1 MRAGKINLFLPQN
14 KLVFVNQNDQ
24 IFAARAHGKLLLT
37 GEYAVLDGAEAL
49 AIPTRFGQNLAVSQ
63 NSTPDFWEKKLTWRS
78 LESDGTCW
86 FSADYGF
93 ADFNFENTVD
103 AQTAVR
109 LAEILREVR
118 RQKPDFLQNSGPI
131 LAEIK
136 ADFPRSWGL
145 GTSST
150 LVSLLAE
157 WSGTDPYLLLEKTF
171 GGSGYD
177 LACARADGPILFKNL
192 SAGRQ
197 ENKSGQ
203 PSVEPVLYFPKF
215 HNCLYFI
222 YLGKKQDSRAGIHR
236 YREFTENRDV
246 LVKKISQLTREF
258 LVADSLKTLEE
269 IIREH
274 EILIAEAVD
283 LPSAQALFFEK
294 FWGETKSLGAWGGD
308 FVLATSDRGDEET
321 TQFFNQLGF
330 PVVFRFEEM
339 ILKK

>member
-1 MRAGKINLFLPQN
+1 MEKPPE
-14 KLVFVNQNDQ
+14 

-37 GEYAVLDGAEAL
+37 GEYAVLDGAAAL
-49 AIPTRFGQNLAVSQ
+49 AMPTRFGQDLTVSKVKE
-63 NSTPDFWEKKLTWRS
+63 PDFFEKKMFWQS
-78 LESDGTCW
+78 LEPDGTCW

-93 ADFNFENTVD
+93 SGFHFEKTGD
-103 AQTAVR
+103 AKTAVR
-109 LAEILREVR
+109 LAEIFREIR
-118 RQKPDFLQNSGPI
+118 RQRPGFLEKGGPI
-131 LAEIK
+131 LVK
-136 ADFPRSWGL
+136 TKVDFPRTWGL

-150 LVSLLAE
+150 LLSLLAE
-157 WSGTDPYLLLEKTF
+157 WSGADPYLLLEKTF

-177 LACARADGPILFKNL
+177 LACARAEGPIFFKK
-192 SAGRQ
+192 
-197 ENKSGQ
+197 NKSGQ
-203 PSVEPVLYFPKF
+203 PAVEPVLFFPEF

-236 YREFTENRDV
+236 YRELPGNRDV
-246 LVKKISQLTREF
+246 LVEKIGQLTHEF
-258 LVADSLKTLEE
+258 WAASSLQVFDE

-274 EILIAEAVD
+274 ENLIAEAVG
-283 LPSAQALFFEK
+283 LPRAQALFFEK

-321 TQFFNQLGF
+321 VRFFNQLGF

>member
-49 AIPTRFGQNLAVSQ
+49 AIPTRFGQNLRVSKTT
-63 NSTPDFWEKKLTWRS
+63 TPDYWEKKMAWRS

-103 AQTAVR
+103 VQTAIR
-109 LAEILREVR
+109 LAETFREIR
-118 RQKPDFLQNSGPI
+118 RQRPGFLEKSGPL
-131 LAEIK
+131 LAETK

-150 LVSLLAE
+150 LLSLLSE
-157 WSGTDPYLLLEKTF
+157 WSGADPFLLLEKTF

-177 LACARADGPILFKNL
+177 LACARADGPILFQK
-192 SAGRQ
+192 
-197 ENKSGQ
+197 NKSGQ
-203 PSVEPVLYFPKF
+203 PSVEPVLYFPEF

-222 YLGKKQDSRAGIHR
+222 YLGKKQDSRAGTHR
-236 YREFTENRDV
+236 YREIPENRNS
-246 LVKKISQLTREF
+246 LVKKISRLTHEF
-258 LVADSLKTLEE
+258 LAADSLKTLDE

-274 EILIAEAVD
+274 ENLIAEAVD
-283 LPSAQALFFEK
+283 LPRAQALFFEN